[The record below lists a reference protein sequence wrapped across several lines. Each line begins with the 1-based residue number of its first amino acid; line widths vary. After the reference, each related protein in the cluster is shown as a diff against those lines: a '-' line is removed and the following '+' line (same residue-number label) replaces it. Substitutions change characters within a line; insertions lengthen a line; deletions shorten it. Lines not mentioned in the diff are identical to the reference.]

1 MRNEMM
7 HRPVV
12 KPELVAFMR
21 EKQNNYPANLV
32 KSSKPLMKKKCQ
44 SSHMKLWSFAVFIGT
59 ASAKEILEIGTAIGF
74 LQA

>member
-32 KSSKPLMKKKCQ
+32 KSSKPLMKEVPIIPHETVVFC
-44 SSHMKLWSFAVFIGT
+44 SFIGT
-59 ASAKEILEIGTAIGF
+59 ASAKKSLRSAQRSVF